1 MAGENINR
9 RINIWINDREV
20 INSSRSMGREMR
32 RVRNEIE
39 NLEEGAE
46 NYNEDLQRLTR
57 TYRQLEERHNTFRQR
72 LQETPGILDR
82 VRNALGPVAAGMLAA
97 FSVTSLI
104 DGFVAKITEAW
115 GVVVDFD
122 QKQADLAA
130 IMGTTRTG
138 IVRLTADAIKY
149 GSTTSYNAAEVS
161 VLQTELARLGKTE
174 KEIRGMT
181 KAVLES
187 ATALESELGPA
198 AELIGGQ
205 LNSYQEDASQ
215 AQKYSDIMAN
225 SVNVSATSFESL
237 STALPK
243 VSKVAYLTGVTFE
256 KVNGILGVLADE
268 SIAAETAGTGFRN
281 ILLTAAQAGK
291 PYEEMLK
298 EVNKATDKTAKAT
311 ELFGKE
317 NATVAVI
324 MATSTDK
331 IESNTRAL
339 ENSAGAAEKL
349 AKEKMNSITG
359 SIKNFSSAW
368 EGAIL
373 NLEKGD
379 GVIAK
384 IIKKVIDLGTSILG
398 LINPTKQL
406 SDEIFEEQLNLNKLV
421 SQITSSNISNDER
434 KRLLM
439 QLKEEYPDFIKNIDI
454 ETVSNGDLNKA
465 LVKVN
470 DQYVKRIALQKLV
483 QEAEKLAEKQAGVL
497 STQIENQQK
506 LFEKLVKMKIEFNLD
521 VKIDRG
527 SLEKSAKQL
536 EAEMTKKKLGGLFI
550 NSDFREIDKY
560 LSYLKQN
567 KDAFDDWQ
575 NKVDSANK
583 EVDHFSKQLGIN
595 TEAQNENNKSKEQAA
610 IALAKLRIE
619 AESLGMKNAKTAT
632 LQELK
637 QWMALYEAKI
647 KYSSE
652 SEEEKK
658 AREKAAEKRKSEL
671 EKRKKETDDLNK
683 LLLETERA
691 ATDARL
697 DVLADGYEKERRLVN
712 NEFEKK
718 IEDLERQKI
727 KEAEID
733 SIKGKLAKAKTT
745 GNAEDITFYQNQLDT
760 KVKLNE
766 AFNER
771 IILLEQQ
778 RGLKIA
784 AIQEKYL
791 KKEFTREQEANASE
805 LTSLKIK
812 HNNEIAQFTSFQSA
826 KTILSGYL
834 NSEELKKITTL
845 EGAKKKLKEVQQK
858 EELQMQERHLYNLIA
873 QVQGVFAQEEISG
886 IKLIS
891 PEERAEMLKFLDE
904 AALKLSE
911 IKAGGKANE
920 EKPADDTGTK
930 AFNGLDILGTT
941 VEQWDLIFTSLD
953 TFGQKMQAIS
963 AISQGM
969 QQAFGAFFDFLD
981 ARDQRSLQK
990 YERNS
995 NKKKKELS
1003 DQLEKGYITQEVY
1016 NARMEKLDLELAK
1029 KKAEIEYKEAK
1040 RRKALAITQAIISTA
1055 QGVAAALQ
1063 GPPPAS
1069 YIFAGITAGMGAL
1082 QIATIATTPLPSK
1095 EGFKKGGYTGNG
1107 NPNDEAGPVHKRE
1120 YVIPEDVLFDKD
1132 PAMPHIMGY
1141 IETKRKRKRGFKTGG
1156 PTSDDVMD
1164 QDTVLTG
1171 QSTVGQNKLLVALE
1185 RNTAVLERLELNGI
1199 DGFIVI
1205 DSPAAKKIKD
1215 KIKQL
1220 ETIQNGAKL

>member
-20 INSSRSMGREMR
+20 INSSRGMGRELR
-32 RVRNEIE
+32 RVYNEIE
-39 NLEEGAE
+39 NLNEGAE
-46 NYNEDLQRLTR
+46 NYNEELQRLST
-57 TYRQLEERHNTFRQR
+57 TYRQLAERQNTFRQR

-82 VRNALGPVAAGMLAA
+82 VRNALGPVATGMLAA

-104 DGFVAKITEAW
+104 NGFVSKMREAW
-115 GVVVDFD
+115 AVVVDFD

-130 IMGTTRTG
+130 IMGTSRAG

-161 VLQTELARLGKTE
+161 ILQTELARLGKTE

-187 ATALESELGPA
+187 ATALETGLGPA

-205 LNSYQEDASQ
+205 LNSYQENASQ

-243 VSKVAYLTGVTFE
+243 VSKVAYLTGVSFE
-256 KVNGILGVLADE
+256 KVNAILGVLADE

-298 EVNKATDKTAKAT
+298 DVNKATDKTAKAT

-331 IESNTRAL
+331 IEANTRAL
-339 ENSAGAAEKL
+339 ENSAGSAEKL
-349 AKEKMNSITG
+349 AKEKMNSISG

-368 EGAIL
+368 EGFLL

-379 GVIAK
+379 GV
-384 IIKKVIDLGTSILG
+384 LGKTVKGFVDFGSTILSLITPTS
-398 LINPTKQL
+398 KL
-406 SDEIFEEQLNLNKLV
+406 SDALREEQLQLNMLV
-421 SQITSSNISNDER
+421 SKITSSNVENEER
-434 KRLLM
+434 KRLLI
-439 QLKEEYPDFIKNIDI
+439 QLKQEYPDFIKNIDVEKI
-454 ETVSNGDLNKA
+454 SNSELSKA
-465 LVKVN
+465 LNEVN
-470 DQYVKRIALQKLV
+470 GMYIKRIALQQQVEKIETK
-483 QEAEKLAEKQAGVL
+483 QETAGQVL
-497 STQIENQQK
+497 SEQLRYQELLFKK
-506 LFEKLVKMKIEFNLD
+506 LNELNGKYNLKIN
-521 VKIDRG
+521 IDYG
-527 SLEKSAKQL
+527 DLEKSATAVK
-536 EAEMTKKKLGGLFI
+536 AK
-550 NSDFREIDKY
+550 
-560 LSYLKQN
+560 LKQQGEDILGFDTRKINEYIKFIDLN
-567 KDAFDDWQ
+567 KLMGKTYKNIIDEETAALNRQ
-575 NKVDSANK
+575 QKS
-583 EVDHFSKQLGIN
+583 LGIL
-595 TEAQNENNKSKEQAA
+595 TEAQTADNKAKAEAIKALEDLRLQA
-610 IALAKLRIE
+610 RD
-619 AESLGMKNAKTAT
+619 LGMKTYKTAT
-632 LQELK
+632 EAELK
-637 QWMALYEAKI
+637 KWMALYEAKM
-647 KYSSE
+647 KYAGE
-652 SEEEKK
+652 TEDEKK
-658 AREKAAEKRKSEL
+658 EREKAAEKRKKEL

-691 ATDARL
+691 AADARL
-697 DVLADGYEKERRLVN
+697 DVLADGYDKERRLIN
-712 NEFEKK
+712 NEFAKK

-727 KEAEID
+727 KETEIN
-733 SIKGKLAKAKTT
+733 SIKGKLAKAKSS
-745 GNAEDITFYQNQLDT
+745 GNAEDIAFYQAQLDT
-760 KVKLNE
+760 KIRLNE
-766 AFNER
+766 AFNQR

-791 KKEFTREQEANASE
+791 KKEFTRKQEANRAE

-812 HNNEIAQFTSFQSA
+812 HNNEIAEFTSFHNA
-826 KTILSGYL
+826 KAILSQYL
-834 NSEELKKITTL
+834 SSEELKKITTL
-845 EGAKKKLKEVQQK
+845 DGAKKKLKEVQQK
-858 EELQMQERHLYNLIA
+858 EELQMQERHLYDLIA
-873 QVQGVFAQEEISG
+873 QVQAVFAQEEISG

-891 PEERAEMLKFLDE
+891 PEERADMLKFLDE

-920 EKPADDTGTK
+920 EKPADDTGVK
-930 AFNGLDILGTT
+930 AYNGLDILGTT
-941 VEQWDLIFTSLD
+941 VDQWEQIFASLD
-953 TFGQKMQAIS
+953 TFSQKMQAIS
-963 AISQGM
+963 AVSQGM

-995 NKKKKELS
+995 NKRKKELS

-1040 RRKALAITQAIISTA
+1040 RRKALAIVQAIISTA

-1063 GPPPAS
+1063 GPPPGN
-1069 YIFAGITAGMGAL
+1069 YIFAAITAGMGAL
-1082 QIATIATTPLPSK
+1082 QIATIASQPLPSK
-1095 EGFKKGGYTGNG
+1095 EGFKKGGYTGDG
-1107 NPNDEAGPVHKRE
+1107 NSNDEAGPVHKRE

-1132 PAMPHIMGY
+1132 PAMPNIMGY
-1141 IETKRKRKRGFKTGG
+1141 LETKRKRKRGFKTGG
-1156 PTSDDVMD
+1156 PTSDDVME
-1164 QDTVLTG
+1164 QETVLPG
-1171 QSTVGQNKLLVALE
+1171 QGSIGQNRILAALE

-1205 DSPAAKKIKD
+1205 DSPAAKKIKN
-1215 KIKQL
+1215 KIKEL
-1220 ETIQNGAKL
+1220 ETIQNGAML